1 MLSPKPGEVS
11 MFYRPPLPPQ
21 KIWWRFRTLSAS
33 QLDNIDSVSFPPT
46 NNTDTEGGGERKG
59 EQETHP
65 YCRAHSV
72 FLFFCPF
79 FFREKREGDSKGRIT
94 WPVSCCNRGRVDNF
108 TTEVAPPRFGG
119 ENKISHSNGTN
130 FLPLSMGT
138 SGEKSCLL
146 LDFRHLATG
155 D

>member
-1 MLSPKPGEVS
+1 ML
-11 MFYRPPLPPQ
+11 YRPPLLPK
-21 KIWWRFRTLSAS
+21 KIWWRFRTLSSS

-46 NNTDTEGGGERKG
+46 NNTDTEGGGEKG

-72 FLFFCPF
+72 FLF

-108 TTEVAPPRFGG
+108 TTEVAPPDLEG
-119 ENKISHSNGTN
+119 EIK
-130 FLPLSMGT
+130 
-138 SGEKSCLL
+138 
-146 LDFRHLATG
+146 
-155 D
+155 